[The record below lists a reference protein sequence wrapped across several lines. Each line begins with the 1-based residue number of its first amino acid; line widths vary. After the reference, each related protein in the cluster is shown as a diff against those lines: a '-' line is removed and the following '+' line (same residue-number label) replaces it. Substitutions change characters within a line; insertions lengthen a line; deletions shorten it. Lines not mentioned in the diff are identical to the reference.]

1 MTHSHSPKF
10 YIMNQPQKSREN
22 EKVARA
28 AGVVGLATML
38 SRIFGFIR
46 DMVVAGIFGAG
57 LVTDAFFVA
66 FRIPNLLRR
75 LLAEGSLTV
84 SFVPVFTEYLKQR
97 SREEALELAN
107 VAFTALSVILV
118 IVSVAGVVFSPL
130 IVTIMAPGFLK
141 VPEQYELTVLLTR
154 FMFPYI
160 FFISLVA
167 LCMGILNS
175 LRHFAAPA
183 LSPVVLNISMILAAL
198 LLRDLCAEPIYALA
212 VGVMIGGVLQL
223 AMQWPFLI
231 RMGVRLKPDFHFRH
245 PGLKRIGLLM
255 MPAAFGAAIYQ
266 INVLIGTILASLL
279 PKGSV
284 SYLYYADRI
293 VELPLGVFAIAVGT
307 AALPS
312 FSDQVARGEF
322 DDFKR
327 TISFSLRLILFITIP
342 ATVALLALRAPILS
356 VLFQRG
362 AFDAAST
369 IQTADALL
377 YYTLGLWAFS
387 VIRIIVS
394 AFYSLQDTKVPMK
407 AAIVALI
414 VNVACSVVLMSP
426 MKHGGL
432 ALATSI
438 ASAVNVIMLGIILKK
453 RIGSYLNR
461 EFYHSLGKIS
471 AAALVM
477 WAAIMLVEVVIPWN
491 IIGPFE
497 ERLLFLAASI
507 SVGMATFFAMSWLL
521 KCSEM
526 VMVIR
531 TVKGKLGRRDKGIDF
546 GRPK

>member
-1 MTHSHSPKF
+1 MS
-10 YIMNQPQKSREN
+10 QPQPSREN

-38 SRIFGFIR
+38 SRVFGFLR
-46 DMVVAGIFGAG
+46 DMVVAGFFGAG

-84 SFVPVFTEYLKQR
+84 SFVPVFTEYLKKR
-97 SREEALELAN
+97 SRVEALELAN
-107 VAFTALSVILV
+107 VAFTALAAILV
-118 IVSVAGVVFSPL
+118 AVSVAGVVFSPL
-130 IVTIMAPGFLK
+130 IVTIMAPGFVK
-141 VPEQYELTVLLTR
+141 DAVQYELTVLLTR

-198 LLRDLCAEPIYALA
+198 LLRDLFAEPIFALA

-231 RMGVRLKPDFHFRH
+231 KMGVRLRPNFRFRH

-266 INVLIGTILASLL
+266 INVFIGTVLASLL

-322 DDFKR
+322 ADFKK
-327 TISFSLRLILFITIP
+327 TIAFSLRLILFITVP
-342 ATVALLALRAPILS
+342 ATVALVALREPILS

-362 AFDAAST
+362 AFDAVST
-369 IQTADALL
+369 LKTAEALL

-387 VIRIIVS
+387 VIRVIVS

-407 AAIVALI
+407 AAIVALL
-414 VNVACSVVLMSP
+414 VNVAFSVALMQP
-426 MKHGGL
+426 MQHGGL

-438 ASAVNVIMLGIILKK
+438 ASAVNVLMLGVILKR

-461 EFYHSLGKIS
+461 DFYRSLGKM
-471 AAALVM
+471 AAASLVM
-477 WAAIMLVEVVIPWN
+477 WGAIIAVELFLPWR
-491 IIGPFE
+491 IDGPLDF
-497 ERLLFLAASI
+497 RLLFLAVSI
-507 SVGMATFFAMSWLL
+507 AAGLATYFVMSWLL
-521 KCSEM
+521 KCPEM
-526 VMVIR
+526 VMVVR
-531 TVKGKLGRRDKGIDF
+531 TVKGRLVSKR
-546 GRPK
+546 

>member
-1 MTHSHSPKF
+1 
-10 YIMNQPQKSREN
+10 
-22 EKVARA
+22 
-28 AGVVGLATML
+28 ML

-46 DMVVAGIFGAG
+46 DMVVAGFFGAG
-57 LVTDAFFVA
+57 IVTDAFFVA

-97 SREEALELAN
+97 TRQEALELAN
-107 VAFTALSVILV
+107 VAFTALSVVLV
-118 IVSVAGVVFSPL
+118 VVSIAGVVFSPL
-130 IVTIMAPGFLK
+130 IVTVMAPGFVK
-141 VPEQYELTVLLTR
+141 SAAQYELTVLLTR

-183 LSPVVLNISMILAAL
+183 LSPVILNISMILATL
-198 LLRDLCAEPIYALA
+198 LLRDWFEEPIYALA

-223 AMQWPFLI
+223 AMQWPFLVK
-231 RMGVRLKPDFHFRH
+231 MGVRLKPNFHFRH

-322 DDFKR
+322 DDFKK

-342 ATVALLALRAPILS
+342 ATVALLALRTPILS

-362 AFDAAST
+362 AFDAAAT
-369 IQTADALL
+369 LKTADALL

-387 VIRIIVS
+387 LIRVIVS

-414 VNVACSVVLMSP
+414 VNVVCSVVLMYP

-438 ASAVNVIMLGIILKK
+438 ASAVNVIILGVILKK
-453 RIGSYLNR
+453 RIGSYLNQ
-461 EFYHSLGKIS
+461 EFYRSIVKIS
-471 AAALVM
+471 SAALVM
-477 WAAIMLVEVVIPWN
+477 WGAIVVVNTVYPWN
-491 IIGPFE
+491 IDGPFE
-497 ERLLFLAASI
+497 VRFLFLMV
-507 SVGMATFFAMSWLL
+507 SVGVGLTVFLLMSWLL

-531 TVKGKLGRRDKGIDF
+531 AIKGKLGRKDKGVDF
-546 GRPK
+546 KQAK